1 MVTRLN
7 LVDMGQISVKLPDTR
22 IDELDREAEANGF
35 ASRADLVRE
44 AIDSRN
50 ESSEDERELQET
62 VDDLRSQ
69 LDDLRR
75 ENDRLRRE
83 RRQIL
88 EQRNENQQLVRFAE
102 QQQTVLERR
111 EERKSRP
118 IWSRAYR
125 YIFGNSISSL

>member
-7 LVDMGQISVKLPDTR
+7 LIDMGQISVKLADDR
-22 IDELDREAEANGF
+22 IDELDREAETNGF

-102 QQQTVLERR
+102 QQRTVLERK
-111 EERKSRP
+111 EERRSKP
-118 IWSRAYR
+118 LWSRAFR
-125 YIFGNSISSL
+125 FVFGGKVT